1 MVRRIIMSA
10 DDFGFDEDTVDATI
24 AAFEAG
30 VIRNTSIM
38 ANMPATKLAADYAA
52 ENPQHSYGVH
62 LTFTRDTVEEPVLD
76 SSEVPALVGNDGMF
90 LPGRDAQIRA
100 LTGRFPTRQIAAEMA
115 AQISR
120 VMDLGVKVD
129 YVDSHKHLHKFPNFR
144 KALPMVLPQFGIS
157 HVRTVQDTFV
167 PEPKKTR
174 PTVLLGGVLRSPIER
189 RWRSTDH
196 FFMSDGDL
204 TTDWW
209 SEVPIPEHGE
219 VLEVG
224 GHPGTLEPWRAREA
238 DQLEKFLAR
247 ATKAGAESIRW
258 RDL

>member
-1 MVRRIIMSA
+1 MTRRIIMSA
-10 DDFGFDEDTVDATI
+10 DDFGFDEDTVEATI
-24 AAFEAG
+24 DAFETG

-52 ENPQHSYGVH
+52 DNPQHSYGVH
-62 LTFTRDTVEEPVLD
+62 LTFTRDTVEEPVLEAED
-76 SSEVPALVGNDGMF
+76 VPALVADDGLF
-90 LPGRDAQIRA
+90 LPGREAQIRA
-100 LTGRFPTRQIAAEMA
+100 LTGRFPTKQIAAEMA

-120 VMDLGVKVD
+120 VMELGVKVD

-167 PEPKKTR
+167 PEPSKTR
-174 PTVLLGGVLRSPIER
+174 PTVLLGSILRSPLER

-196 FFMSDGDL
+196 FFMGDGDL

-209 SEVPIPEHGE
+209 SQVPIPEHGE

-224 GHPGTLEPWRAREA
+224 GHPGTNEAWRAREA
-238 DQLEKFLAR
+238 DQLAKFVAR
-247 ATKAGAESIRW
+247 ASEAGVEFIRW
-258 RDL
+258 RDV